1 MSNEESLKD
10 RLQGALGL
18 DAAPVAVS
26 FCDAAPAGIATPD
39 ARVAAGCSFWE
50 VGAAKAVVTG
60 AEHHQFCSIGV
71 HTHTIAGAPASQMD
85 ELGAALSA
93 MQGLDYVRPDE
104 VEALP
109 VMAKAS
115 KHVVYAPLG
124 ETDVAPDVVLLFANG
139 VQSLIIT
146 EAVARVDG
154 AIPGA
159 MGRPACALVPAVINS
174 GKSVSSLGCCGARA
188 YLDTLSDGVALW
200 GLVGSRIAEYVAEI
214 EKLAHANSVL
224 TRFHANRRQQ
234 IADGASP
241 TVGETL
247 ATL

>member
-1 MSNEESLKD
+1 MHALALES
-10 RLQGALGL
+10 
-18 DAAPVAVS
+18 APVAVS
-26 FCDAAPAGIATPD
+26 FCDAAPEGIGMPQ

-50 VGAAKAVVTG
+50 IGASAPVVTS

-71 HTHTIAGAPASQMD
+71 HTHTIADAPESQID
-85 ELGAALSA
+85 ELGAALGA
-93 MQGLDYVRPDE
+93 MQGLDYVRPEE
-104 VEALP
+104 VAALP
-109 VMAKAS
+109 VMSKAS

-124 ETDVAPDVVLLFANG
+124 DTEVEPDVVLVFANG

-146 EAVARVDG
+146 EAIARVDG
-154 AIPGA
+154 GIPGA
-159 MGRPACALVPAVINS
+159 MGRPACALIPAVVNS
-174 GKSVSSLGCCGARA
+174 GRSVSSLGCCGARA

-200 GLVGSRIAEYVAEI
+200 GLVGARIADYVVEI

-224 TRFHANRRQQ
+224 TQFHANRRQQ

-241 TVGETL
+241 TVDETL

>member
-1 MSNEESLKD
+1 MPEKPSVKA
-10 RLQGALGL
+10 RLMDALGL
-18 DAAPVAVS
+18 DSAPVAVS
-26 FCDAAPAGIATPD
+26 FCAAAPAGVNAPQ

-50 VGAAKAVVTG
+50 VGAAAPLVTS
-60 AEHHQFCSIGV
+60 AEHHQFCSIGI
-71 HTHTIAGAPASQMD
+71 HTHTLADAPESQME
-85 ELGAALSA
+85 ELGAALGA
-93 MQGLDYVRPDE
+93 MQGLDYVRPEE
-104 VEALP
+104 VAALP
-109 VMAKAS
+109 VMSEPS

-124 ETDVAPDVVLLFANG
+124 DVAVDPDVVLLFANG

-154 AIPGA
+154 GIPGA
-159 MGRPACALVPAVINS
+159 MGRPACALIPAVMNT
-174 GKSVSSLGCCGARA
+174 GRSVSSLGCCGARA

-200 GLVGSRIAEYVAEI
+200 GLVGARIADYAVEI

-224 TRFHANRRQQ
+224 TQFHATRRQQ

-241 TVGETL
+241 TVNETL